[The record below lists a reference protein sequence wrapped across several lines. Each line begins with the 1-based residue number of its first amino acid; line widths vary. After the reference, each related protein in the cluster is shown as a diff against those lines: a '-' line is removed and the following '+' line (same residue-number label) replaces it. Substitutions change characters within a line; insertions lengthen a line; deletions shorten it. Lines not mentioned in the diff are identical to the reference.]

1 MERGKQRDIPKMRDY
16 LHSDVM
22 LKNNIDVF
30 NDVYE
35 FIDKM
40 IIDRKKLIVS
50 MLNIT
55 DKETMQKIEDD
66 CAKHL
71 ADDIIEICN
80 KIIHN
85 WKHK

>member
-1 MERGKQRDIPKMRDY
+1 MERSKQRNIPKMRDY

-40 IIDRKKLIVS
+40 VIDRKKLITD
-50 MLNIT
+50 MLKIS
-55 DKETMQKIEDD
+55 DKDTMDKVEDD

-80 KIIHN
+80 KVIHKWN
-85 WKHK
+85 HK